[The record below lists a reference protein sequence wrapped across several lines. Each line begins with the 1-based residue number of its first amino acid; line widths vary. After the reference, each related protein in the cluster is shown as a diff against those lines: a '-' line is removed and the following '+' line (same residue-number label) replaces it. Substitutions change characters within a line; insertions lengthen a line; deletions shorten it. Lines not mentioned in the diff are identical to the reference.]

1 LFRGWESFIS
11 FAFNGILR
19 NILMEIR
26 KYMYGMRERFI
37 AIGNKILRNRF
48 TSRLFFSARF
58 TWELVGLSKGLT
70 MEAIL
75 RGVDN
80 EQEFWKRGEEDASRL
95 LKFVNRESIV
105 LDVGC
110 GIGRVMKFISPH
122 CKEIHGVDTSA
133 LILRRAKKELNGL
146 RNCFFYRA
154 GFKKFGICPAD
165 SFDLI
170 YSFFTL
176 QHMEKEDAYLCLMR
190 IRNLLKSGGIVY
202 MQFPDFT
209 SDHYFSLF
217 EEYAL
222 SGSRYGARV
231 RFYTKPEIE
240 KLFEGVRL
248 RLLAYVKENENVFVT
263 GIKVPSIKNRRKR
276 EN

>member
-1 LFRGWESFIS
+1 
-11 FAFNGILR
+11 
-19 NILMEIR
+19 
-26 KYMYGMRERFI
+26 MYGMREKFI
-37 AIGNKILRNRF
+37 AIGNKILRNRL
-48 TSRLFFSARF
+48 TSRLFFSARL
-58 TWELVGLSKGLT
+58 TWELVGLSKGLST
-70 MEAIL
+70 EAIL
-75 RGVDN
+75 RGVDS
-80 EQEFWKRGEEDASRL
+80 EQEFWRRGEEDASRL

-110 GIGRVMKFISPH
+110 GIGRVMKSISPH

-133 LILRRAKKELNGL
+133 LILKRAKKELNGL
-146 RNCFFYRA
+146 KNCFFYRA
-154 GFKKFGICPAD
+154 DFKKFDICPAD

-170 YSFFTL
+170 YSIFTL

-190 IRNLLKSGGIVY
+190 IRNLLKPRGIVY
-202 MQFPDFT
+202 IQFPDFT

-240 KLFEGVRL
+240 KLFEGARL
-248 RLLAYVKENENVFVT
+248 RLLAYVKEDENVFIT
-263 GIKVPSIKNRRKR
+263 GIKMQNKKRIRKR

>member
-1 LFRGWESFIS
+1 
-11 FAFNGILR
+11 
-19 NILMEIR
+19 
-26 KYMYGMRERFI
+26 MYGMRERFI
-37 AIGNKILRNRF
+37 TIGNKILRNRF
-48 TSRLFFSARF
+48 TSRLFFSARL
-58 TWELVGLSKGLT
+58 TWELVGLSKGLS

-75 RGVDN
+75 RGVDS

-95 LKFVNRESIV
+95 LKFVNRESTV

-110 GIGRVMKFISPH
+110 GIGRVMKFIAPH
-122 CKEIHGVDTSA
+122 CKEIRGVDTSA
-133 LILRRAKKELNGL
+133 LILRRAKLELSGL
-146 RNCFFYRA
+146 ENCFFHRA
-154 GFKKFGICPAD
+154 DFKRFDICPAD

-170 YSFFTL
+170 YSFFAL

-190 IRNLLKSGGIVY
+190 IHNLLKPRGIVY
-202 MQFPDFT
+202 VQFPDFT
-209 SDHYFSLF
+209 SDSYFSLF

-240 KLFEGVRL
+240 KLFEGARL
-248 RLLAYVKENENVFVT
+248 RLSAYVKENENVFVT
-263 GIKVPSIKNRRKR
+263 GTKVSSIKNTRKR

>member
-1 LFRGWESFIS
+1 
-11 FAFNGILR
+11 
-19 NILMEIR
+19 
-26 KYMYGMRERFI
+26 MYGMRERFI

-48 TSRLFFSARF
+48 TSRLFFSARL
-58 TWELVGLSKGLT
+58 TWELVGLSKGLS

-75 RGVDN
+75 RGVDS
-80 EQEFWKRGEEDASRL
+80 EQEFWRRGEEDASRL

-133 LILRRAKKELNGL
+133 LILKRAKKELNGL
-146 RNCFFYRA
+146 KNCFFYRA
-154 GFKKFGICPAD
+154 NFRKFNTCSAD

-170 YSFFTL
+170 YSFYTL
-176 QHMEKEDAYLCLMR
+176 QHMEKEDAYLCL
-190 IRNLLKSGGIVY
+190 IQIHNFLKPRGIVY
-202 MQFPDFT
+202 IQFPDFT

-240 KLFEGVRL
+240 KLFEGARL
-248 RLLAYVKENENVFVT
+248 RLLAYVKQNENVFVT
-263 GIKVPSIKNRRKR
+263 GTKYEENRKR

>member
-1 LFRGWESFIS
+1 
-11 FAFNGILR
+11 
-19 NILMEIR
+19 MH
-26 KYMYGMRERFI
+26 GMRERFI

-48 TSRLFFSARF
+48 TSRLFFSARL
-58 TWELVGLSKGLT
+58 TWELVGLSKGLS

-110 GIGRVMKFISPH
+110 GIGRVMKFIAPY

-133 LILRRAKKELNGL
+133 LILRRAKKELKGL
-146 RNCFFYRA
+146 KNCFFYRTD
-154 GFKKFGICPAD
+154 FKRFDICCAD

-190 IRNLLKSGGIVY
+190 MRNLLKPGGIVY

-231 RFYTKPEIE
+231 RFYTKAEIE

-263 GIKVPSIKNRRKR
+263 GMKNAEYEEKKKRKKLGTTF
-276 EN
+276 